1 MDEASIIAP
10 SEAQG
15 DPNDPYAARLEQ
27 RQAAGEDV
35 TSISLGERF
44 KRAARA
50 AYEDSLTGRARQL
63 SDVVGGVQNVDE
75 FGIPVG
81 PAPDPADIRRS
92 IEDRHMAAA
101 LWESTPGF
109 GNPLEASA
117 SLVGGLFG
125 GGISPENWVTR
136 VPGLTSVIER
146 IAPNVAGR
154 VAAAGATQA
163 AVAGASDV
171 IGQAVEVAAGE
182 RSDLSAKEASL
193 RAALGFGVGAILHGA
208 GEAVRAVIPKKTPKA
223 IREEVGAAVEAERQV
238 VVTEAVHH
246 AAVQDEMV
254 ALAVEDP
261 SLRGEGG
268 FTASGIAQGRLQERP
283 DLPVPSAPSGLTRTK
298 IAEDLGIDVPGT
310 LLVGPDGLKAFH
322 GSPHDFERFS
332 LEHIGTGE
340 GAQAY
345 GHGLYFAEAQG
356 TAESYRD
363 TLTPIS
369 SLKDEGE
376 DIANFYLFNALD
388 RETAIRDLEA
398 DLTSKNLVPLEQ
410 GQGEKAL
417 DLLRSGWTR
426 PNGRLYEVRIAAKP
440 EQFLHWDKPLS
451 EQSPAVQAIAE
462 RMGVPSSHPGQS
474 LYAALEREVVTG
486 WKPGAPDPR
495 EAVDAAKVLREA
507 GIAGIRYLDQSSRAP
522 ATDAKVEIA
531 GLEGTL
537 RTINSAIKE
546 QRGILAQ
553 TEDHP
558 AYANA
563 RAKTTAEIAR
573 LENQKAEL
581 DARLPDLQA
590 KAAGGTSNYVV
601 FDDNLIHVVAKD
613 GKRLRQELPLADFI
627 KGEAK
632 ARLTETL
639 KPTGINVSR
648 LDGTVLDRAAG
659 LADGGHE
666 PALAVERAAITHAL
680 EIPAAAAIIRKHV
693 EVPPGYEVHPE
704 AARGNRSGPERGS
717 QAIGAGGGPGEAV
730 QPSGNVRGTG
740 QGDAIQFRKRPTDQ
754 SAQPAAAGGAGA
766 STEEPLLTFQE
777 QSAKL
782 AQDLDLTLRQG
793 RLKGGKDTIGQY
805 DPSQDVARV
814 QKITDIRTVAHEA
827 AHGLE
832 GDVPGLPALLTK
844 HKGELGPLD
853 YQVGR
858 NDPREGFAEYLRSFV
873 ENPAAAAKAAPQFAA
888 EFRELMQRDA
898 PQALKAFQDAR
909 DAYANYLNAPS
920 GAKLDAIMK
929 RQEPE
934 GVWKDLEQHGLPRTV
949 SLYISRFYGTMLDE
963 KNPVAQ
969 SVRAIAREWRDAS
982 GARPSIE
989 GADNPETLARSWSRA
1004 AQAGVSDMR
1013 DGVRPYHGTVP
1024 EGPSLRDAMIKA
1036 TGDPGIFGRWNDE
1049 RMKAFDGYLAAR
1061 RAEVLWER
1069 YDAGDLPNRPVALTK
1084 ADVASAL
1091 AELDAAYPSFRDAS
1105 QMVHDYTRQI
1115 LRKARDGGLITAD
1128 LFDELSKEKFY
1139 VPLMRDMRDQTQV
1152 VGRGA
1157 GRDPGQTDL
1166 IRRLQGSDR
1175 DIISPGQSL
1184 MTQTF
1189 LVNRTLAHNDII
1201 KALVGL
1207 SRSARAAGARN
1218 VGRIL
1223 EEIPAHKIVGKEVNV
1238 QEVVRNAAKK
1248 AGIDETDTQVLLG
1261 SISNTFGHDPLLATF
1276 FRAEPVGKGG
1286 EPITFW
1292 KEGGELRAVR
1302 MISKD
1307 EGLALYESLNT
1318 LPKQL
1323 SDVALN
1329 FLAMSQ
1335 TALRAGVTSNPVFAF
1350 TNYIRDQLAVSIL
1363 RPGYVPFLDLVKLL
1377 GGKGGIAEEVKQGRL
1392 AQMYTYAGG
1401 VSPGAGAVGLQ
1412 DMVDQSINALA
1423 RKGWA
1428 VQKLG
1433 TFSDLYIPP
1442 AEAVAHAIKGDLK
1455 TAGEKLR
1462 ETSLLSPMKAVAEFV
1477 ETAETGTRLSVFEKV
1492 LKQKKKQGLS
1502 DYDAMIEAARQASDL
1517 LDFGRHG
1524 SGMDYMRTL
1533 VAFLNAHMQGLDK
1546 ARRQLFVPLW
1556 RLATGDMVTKQD
1568 VDALKSAGA
1577 SWGLLGISGALG
1589 YAYSLWASQHRA
1601 YQDANSDLRA
1611 THLIV
1616 PGAAVGQPDK
1626 ILVVPKPF
1634 ELAIG
1639 FNLGEMAGLYAATND
1654 PRATEFARSGVMEVL
1669 QTPNLIP
1676 GKLGAELMLGRSF
1689 FTGRDIVPQAL
1700 KRLVPSEQFHEGTS
1714 SFAKKV
1720 GKMLAVS
1727 PIKVDYAIGAQFGL
1741 WGRDLLAASNTADPT
1756 APNASL
1762 YDQMFLRRFLKNADT
1777 GSETT
1782 KTFWDLAAQE
1792 NGKYGQAK
1800 ASYER
1805 MMERLRDAD
1814 AVDFLSSL
1822 PEAQRAYV
1830 ILQSAADEDRK
1841 LKFSADEKRLHPLT
1855 RAHAAIM
1862 AVNGYIGELKANTQ
1876 KEIESGERVTM
1887 NPDQRRQLIEQL
1899 RLLSAMEQHN
1909 ALAIL
1914 GEKGYQGRPL
1924 LSTEDQL
1931 SVIRAI
1937 SPVAASEIATRYA
1950 TSKVLPTASIAK
1962 AWPEA
1967 QKRLLAE
1974 GSAADISDL
1983 ESDASSDGYAFG
1995 GERVTK
2001 AKKRRLPISPTPAPV
2016 PVSPPPQAPATPQ
2029 RRSSLEGGYG
2039 LNIV

>member
-10 SEAQG
+10 PEAQA

-75 FGIPVG
+75 FGRPVG

-109 GNPLEASA
+109 GNPLEAGS
-117 SLVGGLFG
+117 SLVGGFLG

-171 IGQAVEVAAGE
+171 VGQAVEIAAGE
-182 RSDLSAKEASL
+182 RSDLSGKEAAL
-193 RAALGFGVGAILHGA
+193 RAALGFGVGSILHGA
-208 GEAVRAVIPKKTPKA
+208 GEAVSAVAPKKTPKA
-223 IREEVGAAVEAERQV
+223 IQEEVGAAVEAERQA

-246 AAVQDEMV
+246 AAVQDEMA

-283 DLPVPSAPSGLTRTK
+283 DLPAPSAPSGLTRTK

-322 GSPHDFERFS
+322 GSPHDFERFDLS
-332 LEHIGTGE
+332 KIGTGE

-440 EQFLHWDKPLS
+440 EQFLDWDKPLS
-451 EQSPAVQAIAE
+451 EQPPAVQAIAE
-462 RMGVPSSHPGQS
+462 RMGVPPSHSGQN
-474 LYAALEREVVTG
+474 LYAALEREVTQA
-486 WKPGAPDPR
+486 WKPGAPDPH
-495 EAVDAAKVLREA
+495 ESADAARALREA
-507 GIAGIRYLDQSSRAP
+507 GIAGIRYLDERSRAP
-522 ATDAKVEIA
+522 KFLLDGQDARGTFPGDVVREKFDIY
-531 GLEGTL
+531 GSLEPVIESL
-537 RTINSAIKE
+537 KADA
-546 QRGILAQ
+546 QRGGYGSDFSREALDLLQ
-553 TEDHP
+553 SG
-558 AYANA
+558 
-563 RAKTTAEIAR
+563 R
-573 LENQKAEL
+573 LKIEQ
-581 DARLPDLQA
+581 
-590 KAAGGTSNYVV
+590 GGTSNYVV
-601 FDDNLIHVVAKD
+601 FDDSLIHVVAKD

-648 LDGTVLDRAAG
+648 LDGTVLERAAG

-666 PALAVERAAITHAL
+666 PVLAVERAAITHAL

-704 AARGNRSGPERGS
+704 AARGNRSGPEGGS
-717 QAIGAGGGPGEAV
+717 QAVGAGGGSGEAV
-730 QPSGNVRGTG
+730 QPGGNVRGTG
-740 QGDAIQFRKRPTDQ
+740 QGDAIQFRKRPVNQ
-754 SAQPAAAGGAGA
+754 PAQPAAAGTGTPTG
-766 STEEPLLTFQE
+766 EPLLTFQE

-873 ENPAAAAKAAPQFAA
+873 ENPAAAAKAAPQFAT
-888 EFRELMQRDA
+888 EFQELMQRDA

-929 RQEPE
+929 RSEPD
-934 GVWKDLEQHGLPRTV
+934 GIWKDLEQHGLPRTV

-989 GADNPETLARSWSRA
+989 GADNPETLARSFSRA
-1004 AQAGVSDMR
+1004 AQAGISDMR

-1091 AELDAAYPSFRDAS
+1091 AELDAAHPSFRDAS

-1363 RPGYVPFLDLVKLL
+1363 RPGYVPLLDLVKLL

-1462 ETSLLSPMKAVAEFV
+1462 ETSLLGPMKAVAEFV

-1634 ELAIG
+1634 ELAVG

-1822 PEAQRAYV
+1822 PESQRAYV